1 MMCANI
7 TLSEE
12 LIDLTLKALSDK
24 RDNLLNFV
32 IITKNADNSAISDEY
47 VKCIEAQR
55 VLQQAKYAIER
66 QRLMMENVTKA
77 VNGEDKRL
85 R

>member
-7 TLSEE
+7 TISEE

-47 VKCIEAQR
+47 VKCIEAQHIF
-55 VLQQAKYAIER
+55 QQAKYAIVR